1 MRNVRH
7 DRLCEN
13 DCARLNDLMNSVFI
27 SQQLGQYTQMML
39 LSTYTRRINSSSDWS
54 VLENRVLPSIRF
66 SPSQP

>member
-27 SQQLGQYTQMML
+27 SQQLGQYTQML

>member
-13 DCARLNDLMNSVFI
+13 DFERLNDLMNSVFI
-27 SQQLGQYTQMML
+27 SQQLGQYTQML

>member
-27 SQQLGQYTQMML
+27 SQQLGQYTQML

-66 SPSQP
+66 SSSQP

>member
-1 MRNVRH
+1 MHNVRH

-27 SQQLGQYTQMML
+27 SQQLGQYTQML